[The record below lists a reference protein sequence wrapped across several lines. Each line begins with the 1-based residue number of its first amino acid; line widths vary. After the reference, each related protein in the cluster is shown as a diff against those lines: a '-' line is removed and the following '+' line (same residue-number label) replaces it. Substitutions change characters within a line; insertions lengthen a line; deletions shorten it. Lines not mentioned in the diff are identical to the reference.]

1 MTNDPVKVNGTR
13 KPNHPLLVSNSEI
26 KALRSAMAKQKI
38 ARKTRMDE
46 ARQLEKEGKSADAL
60 KIYRALVRRKP
71 LNADAYSRM
80 MVILRKQKKYEAEL
94 ETIQQA
100 IATAEKAIA
109 SNQQAF
115 DDKDRD
121 SAALSR
127 KLAKS
132 LGLLNDEG
140 LPVYEEPQLRAWRKR
155 EAVVEKRLESRR

>member
-1 MTNDPVKVNGTR
+1 MTNDPVKANWTR
-13 KPNHPLLVSNSEI
+13 KPNHLLFVSNSEI
-26 KALRSAMAKQKI
+26 KAHRPAMAKKNI

-46 ARQLEKEGKSADAL
+46 ARRLEKEGKSADAL
-60 KIYRALVRRKP
+60 KIYRALARRKP

-100 IATAEKAIA
+100 IAAAEKAIA
-109 SNQQAF
+109 SNQEAF

>member
-26 KALRSAMAKQKI
+26 KAHRPAMAKQKI

-60 KIYRALVRRKP
+60 KIYRALARRKP

-100 IATAEKAIA
+100 IAAAEKAIA
-109 SNQQAF
+109 SNQEAF

-132 LGLLNDEG
+132 LGLLNEEG

-155 EAVVEKRLESRR
+155 ETVVEKRLESRR

>member
-13 KPNHPLLVSNSEI
+13 KPNHPVLVSNSEI
-26 KALRSAMAKQKI
+26 KAHRPAMAKQKI

-60 KIYRALVRRKP
+60 KIYRALARRKH

-94 ETIQQA
+94 ETIEQA
-100 IATAEKAIA
+100 IAAAEKAIA
-109 SNQQAF
+109 SNQEAF

-132 LGLLNDEG
+132 LGLLNEEG

-155 EAVVEKRLESRR
+155 ETVVEKRLESRR

>member
-1 MTNDPVKVNGTR
+1 
-13 KPNHPLLVSNSEI
+13 
-26 KALRSAMAKQKI
+26 
-38 ARKTRMDE
+38 
-46 ARQLEKEGKSADAL
+46 L
-60 KIYRALVRRKP
+60 KIYRALARRKP

-100 IATAEKAIA
+100 IAAAEKAIA
-109 SNQQAF
+109 SSQQAF
-115 DDKDRD
+115 DEKSRN

>member
-1 MTNDPVKVNGTR
+1 
-13 KPNHPLLVSNSEI
+13 
-26 KALRSAMAKQKI
+26 MAKQKI

-60 KIYRALVRRKP
+60 KIYRALARRKP
-71 LNADAYSRM
+71 LNADAYNRM
-80 MVILRKQKKYEAEL
+80 MVILRKQKKYNAEL
-94 ETIQQA
+94 ETIRQA
-100 IATAEKAIA
+100 IAAAETAIA
-109 SNQQAF
+109 SSQQAF

-127 KLAKS
+127 KLATS

-155 EAVVEKRLESRR
+155 EAVVEKRLQPISKAHHKKKSF